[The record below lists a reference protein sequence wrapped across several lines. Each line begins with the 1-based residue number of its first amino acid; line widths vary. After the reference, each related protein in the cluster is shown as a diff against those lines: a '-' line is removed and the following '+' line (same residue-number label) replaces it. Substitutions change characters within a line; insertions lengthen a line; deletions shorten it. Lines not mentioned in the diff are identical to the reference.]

1 MSDLKSLVEPVTRGD
16 PMHRRANLMPLLRQR
31 CHEVTT
37 RLARNAA
44 PILESEGSLIAFSAD
59 PSGLSSMTKTSME
72 PPAAEARWISLRSV
86 RLAGET

>member
-16 PMHRRANLMPLLRQR
+16 PMHRRANLMPPLRQR

-44 PILESEGSLIAFSAD
+44 PRRAG
-59 PSGLSSMTKTSME
+59 K
-72 PPAAEARWISLRSV
+72 AAPVDA
-86 RLAGET
+86 RLAPAIEAVVGGRMGP